1 MNKDASGFSAELIAA
16 VPVLIELFNT
26 DKDDVVVTGLCARRG
41 KALEV
46 PESEVEVSTT
56 GMILEEETLG
66 CKRTSCTVLVVT
78 VSVFIEV
85 VKIDIEDPWPETDM
99 STGETD
105 IESSVES
112 LACMEEAGV
121 DCREFEE
128 SKDPDA
134 QLCCEE
140 GPCCACL
147 QEAK

>member
-16 VPVLIELFNT
+16 VPVLIELFST
-26 DKDDVVVTGLCARRG
+26 DKDDVVVTG

-56 GMILEEETLG
+56 GRILEEETLG
-66 CKRTSCTVLVVT
+66 CKRTSCTALVVT

-85 VKIDIEDPWPETDM
+85 VKIDIEDTWPETDM
-99 STGETD
+99 STGETY

>member
-1 MNKDASGFSAELIAA
+1 MNEDASGFSAELIAA
-16 VPVLIELFNT
+16 VPVLIELFKT
-26 DKDDVVVTGLCARRG
+26 DKDDVVVIGLSARGG

-56 GMILEEETLG
+56 GRILEEETLG

-85 VKIDIEDPWPETDM
+85 VKIDSEDTWPETDM

-134 QLCCEE
+134 QL
-140 GPCCACL
+140 
-147 QEAK
+147 